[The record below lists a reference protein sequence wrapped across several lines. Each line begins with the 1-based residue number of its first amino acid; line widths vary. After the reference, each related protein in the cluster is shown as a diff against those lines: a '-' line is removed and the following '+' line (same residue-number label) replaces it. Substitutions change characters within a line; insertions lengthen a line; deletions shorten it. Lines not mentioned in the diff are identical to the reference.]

1 VQPRQGDPVQG
12 HASEAPLGH
21 NRERR
26 RASHLQEKR
35 ALNSL
40 FVLLGIESWKPVL
53 AALLLPP
60 VPLLL
65 LTLVG
70 ARLLLP
76 RRGLGWLLIIISVVL
91 LWLSACYGAARGLT
105 QLMLQPPA
113 ALSFD
118 RVSELRAQVAAKKPI
133 AIVIL
138 GGGAEPFAPEY
149 GVSTLQEQSLERLRY
164 GLWLGR
170 ETGAPIAY
178 SGGIGW
184 AQQDAAP
191 EARIA
196 AKIAAEEFKQ
206 PVKWLEEDS
215 HDTRENATHTL
226 ALLKPAGIDHIVLVT
241 HGYHMPRALRDFNEA
256 AGPGITIEPAPM
268 GLAKK
273 LDTPALDWMPSGPGF
288 ERMRRVLHEIVGK
301 AAGA

>member
-1 VQPRQGDPVQG
+1 M
-12 HASEAPLGH
+12 
-21 NRERR
+21 
-26 RASHLQEKR
+26 
-35 ALNSL
+35 
-40 FVLLGIESWKPVL
+40 LGIESWKPIL

-60 VPLLL
+60 VPFLL

-76 RRGLGWLLIIISVVL
+76 RRGLGWLLIVTSVVL
-91 LWLSACYGAARGLT
+91 LWLSACTGAARGIA

-113 ALSFD
+113 ALGID
-118 RVSELRAQVAAKKPI
+118 RVHELRAEVAAKKPV

-138 GGGAEPFAPEY
+138 GAGAEPFAPEY
-149 GVSTLQEQSLERLRY
+149 GVSSLQDASLERLRY

-196 AKIAAEEFKQ
+196 AKIAAEDFNR
-206 PVKWLEEDS
+206 PIRWVEEDS
-215 HDTRENATHTL
+215 RDTRENASRTL
-226 ALLKPAGIDHIVLVT
+226 ALLRPAGVDHIVLVT
-241 HGYHMPRALRDFNEA
+241 HGYHMPRAVRAFTEA
-256 AGPGITIEPAPM
+256 AGPDIRIEAAPM
-268 GLAKK
+268 GLARK
-273 LDTPALDWMPSGPGF
+273 LDLPAFDWMPSARGF
-288 ERMRRVLHEIVGK
+288 VQMRQVLHELAGK
-301 AAGA
+301 VAGA

>member
-1 VQPRQGDPVQG
+1 
-12 HASEAPLGH
+12 
-21 NRERR
+21 
-26 RASHLQEKR
+26 
-35 ALNSL
+35 LNSL
-40 FVLLGIESWKPVL
+40 FVILGIESWKPVL
-53 AALLLPP
+53 TGLVLPP

-65 LTLVG
+65 LTLIG

-76 RRGLGWLLIIISVVL
+76 RRGLGWLLIIVSVAL
-91 LWLSACYGAARGLT
+91 LWLSACGGAARGLT

-118 RVSELRAQVAAKKPI
+118 RVHELRAEVAAKKPI

-149 GVSTLQEQSLERLRY
+149 GVSSLQEQSLERLRY

-184 AQQDAAP
+184 AQKDAAP

-196 AKIAAEEFKQ
+196 AKIAAEEFRQ
-206 PVKWLEEDS
+206 VIRWQEEDS
-215 HDTRENATHTL
+215 RDTRESAASTL
-226 ALLKPAGIDHIVLVT
+226 ALLKPAGIDHVVLVT
-241 HGYHMPRALRDFNEA
+241 HGYHMPRALRDFREA

-268 GLAKK
+268 GLAKN
-273 LDTPALDWMPSGPGF
+273 LDTPALDWMPSGSGF
-288 ERMRRVLHEIVGK
+288 VRMRRVLHEIVGK